1 LAAAVL
7 FASPSRLL
15 AGSYLQRDA
24 APPDSSAGALVVETV
39 PPGLLIRID
48 GVEAGRSPLGPVWL
62 PARTVR
68 VRALPEDP
76 RHFDNAS
83 DEAEAVI
90 RPGSTARVF
99 LDLRPSVML
108 RSRPEP
114 ARVYRVTG
122 APARDSLLGETPL
135 SVRPALFE
143 GSGFRFRAPDHADTT
158 LTGLALLDLERI
170 RDPVTIPLRRI
181 TESLP
186 PTPPKIAF
194 YRHRWLQWGLVG
206 VGAVLTGTAAI
217 LRREGDQW
225 YDRYLES
232 SDRRVLDTY
241 FDRAVRYDHLS
252 LASLGVGQVLF
263 TGGLALL
270 VSGSSR

>member
-7 FASPSRLL
+7 FASPSPLL

-24 APPDSSAGALVVETV
+24 APPDSSAGALVVETA

-48 GVEAGRSPLGPVWL
+48 EVEAGRSPLGPIWI

-76 RHFDNAS
+76 RRFDNAF
-83 DEAEAVI
+83 DEALVVI
-90 RPGSTARVF
+90 RPGETARVF

-114 ARVYRVTG
+114 ARVYRVT
-122 APARDSLLGETPL
+122 ALHDSLVGETPL
-135 SVRPALFE
+135 SLRPAFLE
-143 GSGFRFRAPDHADTT
+143 GGGFRFRAPDHADTT
-158 LTGLALLDLERI
+158 LPGSTLIDLARI
-170 RDPVTIPLRRI
+170 QDPVTVPLRRI
-181 TESLP
+181 SETLP
-186 PTPPKIAF
+186 PAPGKAPV
-194 YRHRWLQWGLVG
+194 YRRRWLQWGLVG
-206 VGAVLTGTAAI
+206 VGVLLTGSAAV
-217 LRREGDQW
+217 LRREGDKW
-225 YDRYLES
+225 YDRYLDS

-241 FDRAVRYDHLS
+241 FDRAVHYDNLS
-252 LASLGVGQVLF
+252 LASLGVGQVFF